1 MTEFNPA
8 EQAVILAN
16 TRDDL
21 VAWAHNLELCADDE
35 NQTEAD
41 WWESYWSA
49 RIHLQKIAL
58 LVISSPLRDTHPDR
72 RSINYKEISQDIT
85 DDMKTI
91 LDPTHDNRTCPEC
104 NYWVPQAM
112 PCIGC
117 IIKGSG
123 IVPPNTP
130 KPQS

>member
-1 MTEFNPA
+1 MTEFNPS
-8 EQAVILAN
+8 EQAVMLAN
-16 TRDDL
+16 ARDDL

-49 RIHLQKIAL
+49 RIYLQKIAL
-58 LVISSPLRDTHPDR
+58 FVISSPLRNAHPDR
-72 RSINYKEISQDIT
+72 RSINYKEIAQDIT

-91 LDPTHDNRTCPEC
+91 LDPTHDNHTCPEC
-104 NYWVPQAM
+104 NYWVPQIM

-117 IIKGSG
+117 IIKASG

-130 KPQS
+130 KPPL